1 MRFWDSSALVPLFV
15 GEEHSELVRGFI
27 AEDAAVAIW
36 WGSAPELWSAFA
48 RLRREDAIDAAT
60 ESRLL
65 DRFERARAAWLEIL
79 PDDALRR
86 RSGQLLRIH
95 PLRAADALQLAAA
108 LAWARD
114 ARADFVTLDERLAQA
129 ARLEGLTVLP
139 D

>member
-15 GEEHSELVRGFI
+15 REAASGAMRDLI
-27 AEDAAVAIW
+27 ADEPDVACW
-36 WGSAPELWSAFA
+36 WGTPPECWRAFA
-48 RLRREDAIDAAT
+48 RLRREDVIDAAT

-65 DRFERARAAWLEIL
+65 GRLEQARASWLEIL

-86 RSGQLLRIH
+86 RSGQLLRVH
-95 PLRAADALQLAAA
+95 ALRAADALQLAAA
-108 LAWARD
+108 RAWAGGT
-114 ARADFVTLDERLAQA
+114 AGEFVTLDERLALA